1 MKKDVKKSSL
11 KSKLKLLIVTGLA
24 IAAISTIT
32 IGISGI
38 KSAQA
43 EEWKGDEIKQTYVF
57 GETLKVPDYV
67 LNINGKELKTTSVV
81 EFPDGTNYGET
92 EVRLSQAGEY
102 EIKYMATVGDKIYVK
117 KFDFNVEYTA
127 YNIGSADSSVE
138 YGKYTEFES
147 NSSGLI
153 VRLAREIGRAS
164 CRERV

>member
-1 MKKDVKKSSL
+1 MMKKDVKKSSL

-67 LNINGKELKTTSVV
+67 LNINGKELKATSVV

-138 YGKYTEFES
+138 
-147 NSSGLI
+147 
-153 VRLAREIGRAS
+153 
-164 CRERV
+164 